1 MPLNKPILPLNRGK
15 KGLNV
20 SQIESK
26 VILHHSR
33 GGKKKGN
40 QFHSILMR
48 HNLL

>member
-33 GGKKKGN
+33 GGKKKGKPISFN
-40 QFHSILMR
+40 T
-48 HNLL
+48 NEA